1 MKKKCSAAVLLALC
15 LLMLAAGALA
25 AQAPAVVSLE
35 VVTTLSGKLPR
46 DPETFVVRLTAGDAS
61 TPMPG
66 GQTGG
71 TYDIGIAG
79 VNKTGNVG
87 HFPGITFDHVG
98 VYTYTLAQIPGSD
111 RNCTYDS
118 RSYTLT
124 VNVLNSADMQ
134 RLETVVTCVENGG
147 GAKSDSNYF
156 HNAYK
161 AANGDVTPTG
171 VSDMWP
177 YCIAGCAA
185 LTGVSGVLATRLRRK
200 EEDLEETVL
209 AEDDGD
215 E

>member
-124 VNVLNSADMQ
+124 VNVLK
-134 RLETVVTCVENGG
+134 LGG
-147 GAKSDSNYF
+147 
-156 HNAYK
+156 H
-161 AANGDVTPTG
+161 AA
-171 VSDMWP
+171 
-177 YCIAGCAA
+177 AGNRGHLC
-185 LTGVSGVLATRLRRK
+185 GKRRRR
-200 EEDLEETVL
+200 EERQQLFSQCL
-209 AEDDGD
+209 
-215 E
+215 